1 MDVETAFL
9 NARLEEE
16 MCVTVAQGCTCIKL
30 NKAFYGLK
38 QSAREWYDNINTF
51 LQSLSFKML
60 QSEHCLYIYSKNN
73 KICLIFL
80 YVADLIIAGTGV
92 RVTNRMKES
101 KLLFH
106 ERFRKFR

>member
-1 MDVETAFL
+1 M
-9 NARLEEE
+9 
-16 MCVTVAQGCTCIKL
+16 CIKL
-30 NKAFYGLK
+30 KKAFYGLK
-38 QSAREWYDNINTF
+38 QSAGEWYDNIDSF